1 MKPIVSRPHWLANC
15 WTVLVDASKAAVA
28 IHYHAPWEGKDRRP
42 A

>member
-1 MKPIVSRPHWLANC
+1 MKRIVSRPQWLANC

-28 IHYHAPWEGKDRRP
+28 IHYDAPWERKDGRP